1 MKKIIKS
8 HYLIVLL
15 LFINTVFI
23 IIPKLNYSSTSNEH
37 GVLFITYIY
46 PFYFQNSVFAQFLFN
61 IFTIVYL
68 FYLFYVFVLILSR
81 NKLKEKVYRIIFL
94 TILILIYV
102 TLLFFGILQI
112 AFATL
117 SINTILITIISTII
131 AILLL
136 INLIKFY

>member
-15 LFINTVFI
+15 LFINIIFI
-23 IIPKLNYSSTSNEH
+23 IIPNLNYSSTSNEH

-68 FYLFYVFVLILSR
+68 VYLFYVFVLILSQ

-117 SINTILITIISTII
+117 SINTILITIISSII
-131 AILLL
+131 TILLL
-136 INLIKFY
+136 INSIKFY

>member
-23 IIPKLNYSSTSNEH
+23 IIPNLNYSSTSNKH

-68 FYLFYVFVLILSR
+68 VYLFYVLVLILSQ

-117 SINTILITIISTII
+117 SINTILITIISSII
-131 AILLL
+131 TILLL